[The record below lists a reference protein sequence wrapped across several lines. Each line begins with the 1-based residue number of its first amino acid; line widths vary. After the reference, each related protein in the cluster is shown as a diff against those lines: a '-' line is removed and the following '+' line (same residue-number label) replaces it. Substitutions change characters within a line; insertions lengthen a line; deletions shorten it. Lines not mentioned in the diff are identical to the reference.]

1 MKITQMTRDLP
12 IKKYIVHHFRDDYGS
27 QVVDMSCCSKKRVKK
42 VPKKKCE
49 KVIHLDPD
57 ALRYLKFRIG
67 GKYTTERHLFLKK
80 DPSKEKSII
89 VSNIPSFI
97 GEEVIL
103 AMIDQFAPFEVEES
117 IVQRSNANDNS
128 LSQGQLTMSITFE
141 KPEAI
146 IQVLALCQDIGP
158 LTITDF
164 LEEPE
169 FPSVLKDSMS
179 LYKRLFPSEEQI
191 QEMADTYV
199 ERYDVEQAEAR
210 KEAKRKYSEPDE
222 DGWITVTKKKKTVK
236 SMKLSKE
243 DVPLIGG
250 LNGKKKKVDLA
261 YYTFQIKKNKQE
273 KAQELLKKFEED
285 RKRIAQLKQ
294 ARNFKPM

>member
-1 MKITQMTRDLP
+1 
-12 IKKYIVHHFRDDYGS
+12 
-27 QVVDMSCCSKKRVKK
+27 MSCCSKKRIKK

-67 GKYTTERHLFLKK
+67 GKYATERHLFLKK

-89 VSNIPSFI
+89 VSNIPAFI

-169 FPSVLKDSMS
+169 FPSVLKDSMC

-210 KEAKRKYSEPDE
+210 KEAKRKYSETDE

>member
-1 MKITQMTRDLP
+1 
-12 IKKYIVHHFRDDYGS
+12 
-27 QVVDMSCCSKKRVKK
+27 MSCCSKKRVKK